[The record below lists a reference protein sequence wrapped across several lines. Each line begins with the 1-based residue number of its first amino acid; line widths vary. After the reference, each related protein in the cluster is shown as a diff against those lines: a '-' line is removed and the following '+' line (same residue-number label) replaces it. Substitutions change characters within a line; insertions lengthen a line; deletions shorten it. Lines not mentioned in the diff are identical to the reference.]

1 MSNNPK
7 FVYNNFLFFVLR
19 KRVIF
24 LTLRV
29 FLLMKLREIQR
40 IETKLPV
47 STEANEVDV
56 LLLTENENNSWLDLD
71 EQKLGKFK
79 DL

>member
-1 MSNNPK
+1 MKFIMSNNPK

-56 LLLTENENNSWLDLD
+56 LLLTENENNS
-71 EQKLGKFK
+71 
-79 DL
+79 